1 MKIFEDIFAIPVA
14 KNKNENNLDM
24 ILVANLVFSASFHW
38 EKIFKIP
45 LETMLF
51 SCEVKICWANTFL
64 KLSEARNRVFRMYLR
79 NSQISQEN
87 TCVGVFF

>member
-51 SCEVKICWANTFL
+51 SCEVKMC
-64 KLSEARNRVFRMYLR
+64 SECTWEIHKFHKKTPALESFFNP
-79 NSQISQEN
+79 EN
-87 TCVGVFF
+87 L